1 MGTWSKG
8 GLDRLDEL
16 VARHVGAD
24 GVPGAAWLVARDG
37 EVHVGTAGTIDGS
50 EPVQRD
56 SIFRIASMTKPVT
69 AVAVLALA
77 EDGELRLDDPL
88 DRWLP
93 ELAARRVTTDPKGSL
108 HDTVPAVRQP
118 TVHDALTFRLGWGM
132 DFAHW

>member
-1 MGTWSKG
+1 MGAWSKD

-16 VARHVGAD
+16 VARHVAPE
-24 GVPGAAWLVARDG
+24 GVPGAAWLVARGG

-50 EPVQRD
+50 HPVQRD

-77 EDGELRLDDPL
+77 EDGVLRLDDPL

-93 ELAARRVTTDPKGSL
+93 ELTDRTVMADPRGPI
-108 HDTVPAVRQP
+108 DQTVPALRAL
-118 TVHDALTFRLGWGM
+118 TVHDALTFRLGWGA
-132 DFAHW
+132 DFA